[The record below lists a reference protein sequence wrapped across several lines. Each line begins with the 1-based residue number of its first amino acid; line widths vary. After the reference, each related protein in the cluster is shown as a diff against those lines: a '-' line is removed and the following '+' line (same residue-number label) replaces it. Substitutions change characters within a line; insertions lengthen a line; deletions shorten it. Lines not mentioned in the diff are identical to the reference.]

1 MTLLLKLLRL
11 PLLKPSNFS
20 KKKNFKGP
28 ALNEGGSFLSLPLS
42 RTGELKG
49 ENALD
54 VVGAASLRKHELEED
69 GGLLRGEAAG
79 ADAAGRK

>member
-1 MTLLLKLLRL
+1 MCVPLHAAGIVGLR
-11 PLLKPSNFS
+11 PYM
-20 KKKNFKGP
+20 KNRR
-28 ALNEGGSFLSLPLS
+28 LCRRVTFLSLPLS

-54 VVGAASLRKHELEED
+54 VVGAACLRKHELEEY
-69 GGLLRGEAAG
+69 GGLLRRQAAG